1 MNIRHP
7 HSCGLLQAAPF
18 TLNRSR
24 TKGSRLPGGWALAA
38 ALIGWAS
45 LITNS
50 SGAAV
55 DPEIAYLYTAGRGEG
70 VSVSKDGHRI
80 LVSSPIDIS
89 PPSFPETI
97 YSSFVPHVTHIP
109 RAENPFVQTHNPA
122 VPGEATDVAVLPHED
137 FGLVVV
143 RSDSTSPLNALLA
156 ITGDEVLQTL
166 PIPARPDG
174 MKVSPDGRYA
184 VVAVE
189 KGGEIRIYDLSG
201 GAGQIYLTALIT
213 KPALAAYYVGMP
225 DRAGVNGRNIEPEAV
240 GISSDSSVALVTIQD
255 SSSVAAIDLTEVT
268 EGQEL
273 GLSPEQI
280 GALALKNVIHLPY
293 GFKGSDGK
301 LFGVEPDGVAISPDG
316 SFAMVA
322 HEANTRARHLQG
334 FSVLD
339 LRSGLKSIVADS
351 YCIFD
356 IDPTLLRNT
365 GLTECPVGSAT
376 FYPPEANKLPRLDP
390 ANFEIVKRGNEIVA
404 ALVIERY
411 DPSAAQVAAATAA
424 SPNETRGSVLFLDV
438 DEALD
443 NVFPIIERVAVGVS
457 GSKLEGIDSAQHG
470 RWVFVSISN
479 GGGDKGTVARLELL
493 TGK

>member
-50 SGAAV
+50 SGATV

-89 PPSFPETI
+89 GNETI

-122 VPGEATDVAVLPHED
+122 VPGESTDVAVLPHED

-143 RSDSTSPLNALLA
+143 RRDSISPLNALLA
-156 ITGDEVLQTL
+156 ISGDEVLQTL
-166 PIPARPDG
+166 PIPAKPDG

-201 GAGQIYLTALIT
+201 GAGQIYLAALIT
-213 KPALAAYYVGMP
+213 KPALAEYYVGVP
-225 DRAGVNGRNIEPEAV
+225 NPVSGLEPEAV
-240 GISSDSSVALVTIQD
+240 GISSDSSVALVTIQE
-255 SSSVAAIDLTEVT
+255 SASVAAIDLTAVT

-273 GLSPEQI
+273 GLSPGQI
-280 GALALKNVIHLPY
+280 GDLALKNVIHLPY

-339 LRSGLKSIVADS
+339 LRGGLENIVAQS

-390 ANFEIVKRGNEIVA
+390 ANFEIVKRGNDLVA

-424 SPNETRGSVLFLDV
+424 SPNETRGSVLFLEV

-443 NVFPIIERVAVGVS
+443 GVFPIIDRVAVGVS
-457 GSKLEGIDSAQHG
+457 GSRLEGIDSAQHG